1 MELADFIR
9 RNINS
14 DVFEIAAQNPIL
26 KLMGATAE
34 NYEPTKTYM
43 RIIVIFAFT
52 ITVQVVLPCV
62 LCAEGKVKESAA
74 ALMIGTIVNIIFDP
88 VFILLFG
95 MGAAW
100 ATILGNTCAAAYYIF
115 VIKKKKTFLSLY
127 IKDFKPTGKIVGEIL
142 KIGFPSSISNFV
154 LSFLTVLLNNFVSG
168 YGNNAVS
175 AVGVSSKLMSVIT
188 MMIGGYVMG
197 YLPFEGYNY
206 GVGNTKRV
214 RDSFWFTGIS
224 STMFGLVL
232 AVPFALLGSVFM
244 RVFTSVGEIIEFGM
258 KCLHIYVFCLP
269 FLGMQYMM
277 TSTFQA
283 VSGSQ
288 GI

>member
-1 MELADFIR
+1 
-9 RNINS
+9 
-14 DVFEIAAQNPIL
+14 
-26 KLMGATAE
+26 
-34 NYEPTKTYM
+34 
-43 RIIVIFAFT
+43 
-52 ITVQVVLPCV
+52 
-62 LCAEGKVKESAA
+62 
-74 ALMIGTIVNIIFDP
+74 MIGTIVNIIFDP

-100 ATILGNTCAAAYYIF
+100 ATILGNTYAAAYCIF

-127 IKDFKPTGKIVGEIL
+127 IKNFKPTGKIVGEIL

-214 RDSFWFTGIS
+214 SDSFWFTGIS

-232 AVPFALLGSVFM
+232 AVPFALLGSAFM

-283 VSGSQ
+283 TGKAILAMISNLGRQ
-288 GI
+288 GIFFIPIIIVFQKLFGFYGLIWSQVLTDGITVIYCILLALPMIRKISKGKAQLHITNALRNKKPMI